1 MKRKLI
7 ALLEQYSAKGAEEAG
22 PRAVDQDTLVK
33 LQALGYIGSFHGS
46 LKPKDG
52 ERLADPK
59 DKIELYNEIKQA
71 QFLSS
76 EDKPREAEEKIL
88 SVLARNPRILEGRYL
103 LGHLYSKQKKYEEAI
118 AEFKKALEENPDY
131 SDAIFGLALAYKET
145 RRFDEAIVGFRRL
158 IEIDPKDTKPYVHL
172 SEIYQDMSELDEAI
186 RLVQAALQLDPEVRL
201 LHNRLGALYL
211 GKKMYDPAEKEIR
224 LALSMER
231 SAPLLNA
238 HFNLALIHEARGE
251 LDLAV
256 SEYRKEQETS
266 PFNYKPDYNLGLL
279 YLQQRDYEAAIKE
292 LTSSIQKQEDY
303 APAYIFLA
311 KCFMDGNKDLE
322 EAEQLALKGLSL
334 KPDRQSTILG
344 HFLLADIYNR
354 LGDTEKSQR
363 HLQLAREFQQ
373 ANR

>member
-1 MKRKLI
+1 VRTFLRRFKEKACCRSSGQKKRATGPPRASCGLFVAGVINSSTAPNPEVYDLLEDPGERQNIVNAKASLGQEMKRKLI

-131 SDAIFGLALAYKET
+131 SDAIFGLALA
-145 RRFDEAIVGFRRL
+145 V
-158 IEIDPKDTKPYVHL
+158 P
-172 SEIYQDMSELDEAI
+172 
-186 RLVQAALQLDPEVRL
+186 
-201 LHNRLGALYL
+201 
-211 GKKMYDPAEKEIR
+211 
-224 LALSMER
+224 
-231 SAPLLNA
+231 
-238 HFNLALIHEARGE
+238 
-251 LDLAV
+251 
-256 SEYRKEQETS
+256 
-266 PFNYKPDYNLGLL
+266 
-279 YLQQRDYEAAIKE
+279 
-292 LTSSIQKQEDY
+292 
-303 APAYIFLA
+303 
-311 KCFMDGNKDLE
+311 
-322 EAEQLALKGLSL
+322 
-334 KPDRQSTILG
+334 
-344 HFLLADIYNR
+344 
-354 LGDTEKSQR
+354 
-363 HLQLAREFQQ
+363 
-373 ANR
+373 